1 MDVISKTQFKA
12 QALQYFRQVERT
24 GQEVVIT
31 DRGRPV
37 LKLVPYEARSAE
49 DVLKSLRGTVARY
62 DDPTKPVG
70 LEDWDAL
77 R

>member
-1 MDVISKTQFKA
+1 METVSKTQFKA
-12 QALQYFRQVERT
+12 QALHYFRQVERT

-37 LKLVPYEARSAE
+37 VKMVPFEAPDPEAA
-49 DVLKSLRGTVARY
+49 LKSLRGTVVRY
-62 DDPTKPVG
+62 DDPTEPVG

>member
-1 MDVISKTQFKA
+1 MQTVSKTQFKA
-12 QALQYFRQVERT
+12 QVLQYFQQVERT

-37 LKLVPYEARSAE
+37 VRMVPFESPDPEAA
-49 DVLKSLRGTVARY
+49 LKSLRGTVVRY
-62 DDPTKPVG
+62 DDPTEPVG
-70 LEDWDAL
+70 VEDWNVL